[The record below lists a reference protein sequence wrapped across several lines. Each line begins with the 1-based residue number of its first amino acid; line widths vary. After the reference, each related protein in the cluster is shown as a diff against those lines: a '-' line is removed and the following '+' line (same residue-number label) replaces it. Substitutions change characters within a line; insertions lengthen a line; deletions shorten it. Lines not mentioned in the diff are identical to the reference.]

1 MKTKKTIGFMLA
13 VCLISALVMAEAS
26 GDNKADSKGKGAD
39 ASVSRQ
45 RPEGAPQ
52 VSPSRRGDPRN
63 RQQAYQ
69 EMLEKRG
76 AIHKEAVAELE
87 AIKKI
92 AEDEGAKR
100 TVEALQKMIDKKN
113 AEFKQRMEQFETQR
127 RERAKQLEQ
136 RTGGRPQR
144 NRPAEKAE
152 EKAPEEK

>member
-13 VCLISALVMAEAS
+13 VCLISAVVLAQAS
-26 GDNKADSKGKGAD
+26 GDKKADPKKAD
-39 ASVSRQ
+39 TSVSRQ
-45 RPEGAPQ
+45 RPEGAQ
-52 VSPSRRGDPRN
+52 VSPRRRGDPRN

-92 AEDEGAKR
+92 AEEEGAKR
-100 TVEALQKMIDKKN
+100 TVEALQMMIDKKN

-127 RERAKQLEQ
+127 RERSKQLEQ

-144 NRPAEKAE
+144 NRPPGPAESKMPAEK
-152 EKAPEEK
+152 

>member
-13 VCLISALVMAEAS
+13 VCLISAVVMAQAS
-26 GDNKADSKGKGAD
+26 GDKKTDPKGAD
-39 ASVSRQ
+39 TSVSRQ

-52 VSPSRRGDPRN
+52 VSPSRRGYPRN

-92 AEDEGAKR
+92 AEEEGAKR
-100 TVEALQKMIDKKN
+100 TVEALQMMIDKKN

-127 RERAKQLEQ
+127 RERSKQLEQ

-144 NRPAEKAE
+144 NRPAGPAESKMPTEK
-152 EKAPEEK
+152 

>member
-26 GDNKADSKGKGAD
+26 GDKKADLKGAD

-92 AEDEGAKR
+92 AEGEGAKR
-100 TVEALQKMIDKKN
+100 TVEALQMMIDKKN

-127 RERAKQLEQ
+127 RERSKQLEQ

-144 NRPAEKAE
+144 NRPAEAVESKIPAE
-152 EKAPEEK
+152 K

>member
-1 MKTKKTIGFMLA
+1 MKTKKTIGLMLA

-26 GDNKADSKGKGAD
+26 GDKKADPKGAD

-92 AEDEGAKR
+92 AEGEGAKR
-100 TVEALQKMIDKKN
+100 TVEALQMMIDKKN

-127 RERAKQLEQ
+127 RERSKQLEQ

-144 NRPAEKAE
+144 NRPAEAVEGKIPAE
-152 EKAPEEK
+152 K

>member
-13 VCLISALVMAEAS
+13 VCLISAWVMAEAS
-26 GDNKADSKGKGAD
+26 GDKEADRKDAD
-39 ASVSRQ
+39 PAVSRQ
-45 RPEGAPQ
+45 RPEGAPR
-52 VSPSRRGDPRN
+52 VSPGRRGDPRN

-76 AIHKEAVAELE
+76 AAHKKAIAELE

-92 AEDEGAKR
+92 AEDEDAKR
-100 TVEALQKMIDKKN
+100 TVEALQKMIDKKS
-113 AEFKQRMEQFETQR
+113 AEFKQRMEQFESQR
-127 RERAKQLEQ
+127 RERSKQLQQ

-144 NRPAEKAE
+144 NRPE

>member
-26 GDNKADSKGKGAD
+26 GDKKADPKGAD

-87 AIKKI
+87 VIKKI

-127 RERAKQLEQ
+127 RERSKQLEQ
-136 RTGGRPQR
+136 RTSGRPQR
-144 NRPAEKAE
+144 NRPAEAVERKIPAE
-152 EKAPEEK
+152 K

>member
-13 VCLISALVMAEAS
+13 VCLISAVVMAQAS
-26 GDNKADSKGKGAD
+26 GDKKADPKGAD

-45 RPEGAPQ
+45 RPEGAPP
-52 VSPSRRGDPRN
+52 VSPRRRGDPRN

-92 AEDEGAKR
+92 AEEEGAKR
-100 TVEALQKMIDKKN
+100 TVEALQMMIDKKN

-127 RERAKQLEQ
+127 RERSKQLEQ

-144 NRPAEKAE
+144 NGPAGPAESKMPAEK
-152 EKAPEEK
+152 

>member
-26 GDNKADSKGKGAD
+26 GDKKADPKGAD

-87 AIKKI
+87 AIKMI

-127 RERAKQLEQ
+127 RERSKQLQQ
-136 RTGGRPQR
+136 RTAGRPQR
-144 NRPAEKAE
+144 NRPDQAAESKAPAEK
-152 EKAPEEK
+152 

>member
-1 MKTKKTIGFMLA
+1 MKTKKTIGLMLA
-13 VCLISALVMAEAS
+13 VCLISAVVLAEAS
-26 GDNKADSKGKGAD
+26 GDKKADPKGPD
-39 ASVSRQ
+39 TSVSRQ
-45 RPEGAPQ
+45 RPEGAPP
-52 VSPSRRGDPRN
+52 VSPRRRGDPRN

-92 AEDEGAKR
+92 AEEEGAKR
-100 TVEALQKMIDKKN
+100 TVEALQMMIDKKN

-127 RERAKQLEQ
+127 RERSKQLEQ

-144 NRPAEKAE
+144 NRPAGAAESKMPAEK
-152 EKAPEEK
+152 

>member
-1 MKTKKTIGFMLA
+1 MKKIIGLVLV
-13 VCLISALVMAEAS
+13 VCCVSTLVMAETS
-26 GDNKADSKGKGAD
+26 GDKEADRKDAD
-39 ASVSRQ
+39 PAVSRQ

-52 VSPSRRGDPRN
+52 VSPRRRGDPRN

-87 AIKKI
+87 AIKMI

-144 NRPAEKAE
+144 NRPAEAVESKIPAE
-152 EKAPEEK
+152 K

>member
-26 GDNKADSKGKGAD
+26 GDKKADPKGAD

-92 AEDEGAKR
+92 AEGEGAKR
-100 TVEALQKMIDKKN
+100 TVEALQMMIDKKN

-127 RERAKQLEQ
+127 RERSKQLEQ

-144 NRPAEKAE
+144 NRPAEAVESKIPAE
-152 EKAPEEK
+152 K

>member
-1 MKTKKTIGFMLA
+1 MKTKKTIGLMLA
-13 VCLISALVMAEAS
+13 VCLISAWVMAEAS
-26 GDNKADSKGKGAD
+26 GDKKADPKGAD

-69 EMLEKRG
+69 EMVEKRG

-92 AEDEGAKR
+92 AEGEGAKR
-100 TVEALQKMIDKKN
+100 TVEALQMMIDKKN

-127 RERAKQLEQ
+127 RERSKQLQQ

-144 NRPAEKAE
+144 NRPAGAAESKIPAEK
-152 EKAPEEK
+152 

>member
-1 MKTKKTIGFMLA
+1 MKTKKTIGLMLA
-13 VCLISALVMAEAS
+13 VCLISAVVMAQAS
-26 GDNKADSKGKGAD
+26 GDKKADPKGTD

-52 VSPSRRGDPRN
+52 VSPRRRGDPRN

-92 AEDEGAKR
+92 AEGEGAKR
-100 TVEALQKMIDKKN
+100 TVEALQMMIDKKN

-127 RERAKQLEQ
+127 RERSKQLEP
-136 RTGGRPQR
+136 RTGGRP
-144 NRPAEKAE
+144 AK
-152 EKAPEEK
+152 

>member
-26 GDNKADSKGKGAD
+26 GDKKADPKGAD

-87 AIKKI
+87 AIKMI

-127 RERAKQLEQ
+127 RERSKQLEQ

-144 NRPAEKAE
+144 NRPAEAVESKIPAE
-152 EKAPEEK
+152 K

>member
-1 MKTKKTIGFMLA
+1 MKTKKTIGLMLA
-13 VCLISALVMAEAS
+13 VCLISAVVLAEAS
-26 GDNKADSKGKGAD
+26 GDKKADPKGPD
-39 ASVSRQ
+39 ASISRQ
-45 RPEGAPQ
+45 RPEGAPP
-52 VSPSRRGDPRN
+52 VSPRRRGDPRN

-92 AEDEGAKR
+92 AEEEGAKR
-100 TVEALQKMIDKKN
+100 TVEALQMMIDKKN

-127 RERAKQLEQ
+127 RERSKQLEQ

-144 NRPAEKAE
+144 NGPAGPAESKMPAEK
-152 EKAPEEK
+152 